1 MKELKVYEVEINGI
15 KHTMQFPEGEQPKGA
30 VEVEAKASTPD
41 GEQPDG
47 EQPEGEVEA
56 KASTPANK
64 GRAAANKKH

>member
-30 VEVEAKASTPD
+30 VEVEAKASTP
-41 GEQPDG
+41 
-47 EQPEGEVEA
+47 
-56 KASTPANK
+56 ANK